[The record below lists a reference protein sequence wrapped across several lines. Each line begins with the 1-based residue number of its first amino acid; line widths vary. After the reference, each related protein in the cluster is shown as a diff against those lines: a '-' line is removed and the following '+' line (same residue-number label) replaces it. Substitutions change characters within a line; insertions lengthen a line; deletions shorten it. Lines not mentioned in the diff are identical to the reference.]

1 MPVAADMPIVFKYMT
16 SQVPSIA
23 RAIPRNWAVRP
34 EITFHWV
41 PFVEPVMPPE
51 PEPDPT
57 EEAFWS
63 IFPSKKP
70 VSGDPLMCQK
80 LVDLEYFKEG
90 VLWGRANPT
99 TKGEKTVDAPRTD
112 VETP

>member
-1 MPVAADMPIVFKYMT
+1 MSKKMPRV
-16 SQVPSIA
+16 VPS
-23 RAIPRNWAVRP
+23 RYVNLHPS
-34 EITFHWV
+34 E
-41 PFVEPVMPPE
+41 
-51 PEPDPT
+51 T